1 MMFTG
6 VPSQPFSMARKD
18 PKVTNPNV
26 VGSCT
31 IHNVESTSSRM
42 KFFRSI
48 FLKEKWT
55 RRDLNPRPLRCERS
69 DLPLIYEPAFV
80 AYNFSAQGI

>member
-48 FLKEKWT
+48 FF
-55 RRDLNPRPLRCERS
+55 ERKM
-69 DLPLIYEPAFV
+69 DPAGFEPA
-80 AYNFSAQGI
+80 ASTLRT